1 MMSERQR
8 NIRGLN
14 GLGSI
19 EVTLKDTNGRRMF
32 HWNEGNVSLGL
43 QKTLEHIASKAGISQ
58 DLILEEIKKHR
69 PDPLKPRRR
78 L

>member
-1 MMSERQR
+1 MTGRQR
-8 NIRGLN
+8 NITGLN

-19 EVTLKDTNGRRMF
+19 EVTLKDTNGKRMF

-43 QKTLEHIASKAGISQ
+43 QKTLEHIASKAGMSP

-69 PDPLKPRRR
+69 SEQLNLRRR